1 MQKEKRYND
10 FSSFI
15 RRKFNTRVQKVSIDA
30 GFTCP
35 NKDGTKGVGGCTY
48 CNNNTFN
55 PDYCKPIKPIKQQIN
70 EGIEFFSKKYK
81 TQKYLAYFQA
91 FTNTYAPLADLKKMY
106 EEALDH
112 EDVIG
117 LVVATRPDCIK
128 NEVLD
133 YLEELAAAGNFIK
146 LEFGLES
153 TKNETLEAINR
164 CQTHEEAIDAFK
176 RADGR
181 GEGKSLGYSTYFGG
195 GFAGSSATFGPLTTE
210 WKKYE
215 YTWTSSNTFTFYSY
229 WWPNSTTDP
238 YAIDMCD
245 FQVEINKG
253 HSTNFVEGTRSNT
266 ESIVDL
272 TGQRQLDTSN
282 IEWSDLQHP
291 HFHGASH
298 YIDMSDNPQ
307 NGEQFAS
314 WEFVTKFDVIYPPD
328 AHIFLSMVKLFW

>member
-1 MQKEKRYND
+1 MQTEKRYND

-15 RRKFNTRVQKVSIDA
+15 RRKFNSRVQKVSIDA

-128 NEVLD
+128 DDVLD

-164 CQTHEEAIDAFK
+164 CQTHEEAIDAFN

-181 GEGKSLGYSTYFGG
+181 GLHLGGHLILGLPGETKDDMMNHAKMVSQLPINTLKIHHLQIVKHTMMAVQF
-195 GFAGSSATFGPLTTE
+195 
-210 WKKYE
+210 KKTPE
-215 YTWTSSNTFTFYSY
+215 MFTFMELDEY
-229 WWPNSTTDP
+229 
-238 YAIDMCD
+238 IDFVVD
-245 FQVEINKG
+245 
-253 HSTNFVEGTRSNT
+253 FVEKLKPEIIIERFFS
-266 ESIVDL
+266 ESPASMLI
-272 TGQRQLDTSN
+272 
-282 IEWSDLQHP
+282 HP
-291 HFHGASH
+291 KYGLKNF
-298 YIDMSDNPQ
+298 
-307 NGEQFAS
+307 E
-314 WEFVTKFDVIYPPD
+314 
-328 AHIFLSMVKLFW
+328 VKHLVEKRLEEREAMQGRLFQITH

>member
-1 MQKEKRYND
+1 MQTEKRYND

-55 PDYCKPIKPIKQQIN
+55 PEYCKPIKPIKQQIT

-112 EDVIG
+112 DDVIG

-128 NEVLD
+128 DEVLD
-133 YLEELAAAGNFIK
+133 YLEELAAVGNFIK

-176 RADGR
+176 RAEGR
-181 GEGKSLGYSTYFGG
+181 GLHLGGHLILGLPGETKEDMMNHAKMVSQLPINTLKIHHLQIVKHTMMAVQF
-195 GFAGSSATFGPLTTE
+195 
-210 WKKYE
+210 KKTPE
-215 YTWTSSNTFTFYSY
+215 MFTFMELDEY
-229 WWPNSTTDP
+229 
-238 YAIDMCD
+238 IDFVVDFVEKLKPEIIIERFFSESPASMLIHPKYGLKNFEVKHLVEKRLEEREAMQGRL
-245 FQVEINKG
+245 FQV
-253 HSTNFVEGTRSNT
+253 T
-266 ESIVDL
+266 
-272 TGQRQLDTSN
+272 
-282 IEWSDLQHP
+282 
-291 HFHGASH
+291 
-298 YIDMSDNPQ
+298 Y
-307 NGEQFAS
+307 
-314 WEFVTKFDVIYPPD
+314 
-328 AHIFLSMVKLFW
+328 

>member
-1 MQKEKRYND
+1 MQTEKRYND

-106 EEALDH
+106 EEALAH

-128 NEVLD
+128 DEVLD

-181 GEGKSLGYSTYFGG
+181 GLHLGGHLILGLPGETKEDMMNHAKMVSQLPINTLKIHHLQIVKHTMMAVQF
-195 GFAGSSATFGPLTTE
+195 
-210 WKKYE
+210 KKTPE
-215 YTWTSSNTFTFYSY
+215 MFTFMELDEY
-229 WWPNSTTDP
+229 
-238 YAIDMCD
+238 IDFVVD
-245 FQVEINKG
+245 
-253 HSTNFVEGTRSNT
+253 FVEKLKPEIIIERFFS
-266 ESIVDL
+266 ESPASMLI
-272 TGQRQLDTSN
+272 
-282 IEWSDLQHP
+282 HP
-291 HFHGASH
+291 KYGLKNF
-298 YIDMSDNPQ
+298 
-307 NGEQFAS
+307 E
-314 WEFVTKFDVIYPPD
+314 
-328 AHIFLSMVKLFW
+328 VKHLVGKRLEEREAMQGRLFQITH

>member
-1 MQKEKRYND
+1 MQTEKRYND

-106 EEALDH
+106 EEALAH

-128 NEVLD
+128 DEVLD

-181 GEGKSLGYSTYFGG
+181 GLHLGGHLILGLPGESKEDMMNHAKMVSQLPINTLKIHHLQIVKHTMMAVQF
-195 GFAGSSATFGPLTTE
+195 
-210 WKKYE
+210 KKTPE
-215 YTWTSSNTFTFYSY
+215 MFTFMELDEY
-229 WWPNSTTDP
+229 
-238 YAIDMCD
+238 IDFVVD
-245 FQVEINKG
+245 
-253 HSTNFVEGTRSNT
+253 FVEKLKPEIIIERFFS
-266 ESIVDL
+266 ESPASMLI
-272 TGQRQLDTSN
+272 
-282 IEWSDLQHP
+282 HP
-291 HFHGASH
+291 KYGLKNF
-298 YIDMSDNPQ
+298 
-307 NGEQFAS
+307 E
-314 WEFVTKFDVIYPPD
+314 
-328 AHIFLSMVKLFW
+328 VKHLVEKRLEEREAMQGRLFQITH

>member
-1 MQKEKRYND
+1 MQTEKRYND

-91 FTNTYAPLADLKKMY
+91 FTNTYAPLADLRKMY

-128 NEVLD
+128 DEVLD

-181 GEGKSLGYSTYFGG
+181 GLHLGGHLILGLPGETKEDMMNHAKMVSQLPINTLKIHHLQIVKHTMMAVQF
-195 GFAGSSATFGPLTTE
+195 
-210 WKKYE
+210 KKTPE
-215 YTWTSSNTFTFYSY
+215 MFTFMELDEY
-229 WWPNSTTDP
+229 
-238 YAIDMCD
+238 IDFVVD
-245 FQVEINKG
+245 
-253 HSTNFVEGTRSNT
+253 FVEKLKPEIIIERFFS
-266 ESIVDL
+266 ES
-272 TGQRQLDTSN
+272 
-282 IEWSDLQHP
+282 P
-291 HFHGASH
+291 AS
-298 YIDMSDNPQ
+298 ML
-307 NGEQFAS
+307 
-314 WEFVTKFDVIYPPD
+314 IYPKYGLKN
-328 AHIFLSMVKLFW
+328 FEVKHLVEKRLEEREAMQGRLFKAII

>member
-1 MQKEKRYND
+1 MQTEKRYND

-128 NEVLD
+128 DEVLD
-133 YLEELAAAGNFIK
+133 YLQELAAVGNFIK

-153 TKNETLEAINR
+153 TKNETLEVINR

-176 RADGR
+176 RADCR
-181 GEGKSLGYSTYFGG
+181 GLHLGGHLILGLPGETKEDMMNHAKMVSQLAINTLKIHHLQIVKHTMMAVQF
-195 GFAGSSATFGPLTTE
+195 
-210 WKKYE
+210 KKTPE
-215 YTWTSSNTFTFYSY
+215 MFTFMELEEY
-229 WWPNSTTDP
+229 
-238 YAIDMCD
+238 IDFVVD
-245 FQVEINKG
+245 
-253 HSTNFVEGTRSNT
+253 FVEKLKPEIIIERFFS
-266 ESIVDL
+266 ESPASMLI
-272 TGQRQLDTSN
+272 
-282 IEWSDLQHP
+282 HP
-291 HFHGASH
+291 KYGLKNFEVKHLV
-298 YIDMSDNPQ
+298 
-307 NGEQFAS
+307 EKRL
-314 WEFVTKFDVIYPPD
+314 EERETKQGR
-328 AHIFLSMVKLFW
+328 LFQITQ

>member
-1 MQKEKRYND
+1 MQTEKRYND

-15 RRKFNTRVQKVSIDA
+15 RRKFNTRVQKVSIDD

-91 FTNTYAPLADLKKMY
+91 FTNTYSPLADLKKMY

-128 NEVLD
+128 NEVFD

-153 TKNETLEAINR
+153 TKNETLESINR

-176 RADGR
+176 RAYGR
-181 GEGKSLGYSTYFGG
+181 GLHLGGHLILGLPGETKEDMMNHAKMVSQLPINTLKIHHLQIVKHTMMAVQF
-195 GFAGSSATFGPLTTE
+195 
-210 WKKYE
+210 KKTPE
-215 YTWTSSNTFTFYSY
+215 MFTFMELDEY
-229 WWPNSTTDP
+229 
-238 YAIDMCD
+238 IDFVVD
-245 FQVEINKG
+245 
-253 HSTNFVEGTRSNT
+253 FVE
-266 ESIVDL
+266 
-272 TGQRQLDTSN
+272 
-282 IEWSDLQHP
+282 
-291 HFHGASH
+291 
-298 YIDMSDNPQ
+298 
-307 NGEQFAS
+307 
-314 WEFVTKFDVIYPPD
+314 
-328 AHIFLSMVKLFW
+328 KLKPEIII